1 LHSWQGESYLLFFQQ
16 QSNEVGRKATIML
29 AHVSYHLADS
39 QQSGQRIVKDINSVH
54 NPITLHQFG
63 NLIGVVII
71 LVLLLPLVLTL
82 LDYLDYRRL
91 QKIKLTYL
99 EITPPSAGS
108 KSAHANNQ
116 LFNVL
121 HGLYSIRTLSDC
133 LLRHKQFIS
142 LEVVS
147 SREAGIRYI
156 AAVPATSAMAFQ
168 QTVTSYLPH
177 VQFKEVPDYITANGR
192 HKGYMQLLE
201 FRLWR
206 HFARPLK
213 SHDALAQH
221 DPISFIANSL
231 AKPEP
236 GELLVMQLVLTPAD
250 PREARK
256 VHNKLVMG
264 KEPGTM
270 EWSWKLPFILFLK
283 LLKLTFKLFGGIV
296 WFFMDLFYSEGP
308 TPYRQYQQYSQRPNT
323 KAMQEIDDRMLGKL
337 KQPLFRTNVRAFILM
352 QDSQRLDERTNGLL
366 GSLASYSDPGY
377 QMLRPTRQFIVGRN
391 KKFQMY
397 TLKKFTQRMP
407 SIFRTNRCLLSAEE
421 VANIFHFPYGNN
433 GQTENLVT
441 SFSKTLA
448 APVAVKQHAD
458 NETFDVLFGV
468 NKHHGSETAIGLTA
482 AERQRHVYVIGGT
495 GNGKTTLLQY
505 GLVQDIKNGKGVAI
519 IDPHGDLAESL
530 LRHIPEERMQDIIYF
545 NPRDIAHP
553 IGLNLLEQPEGL
565 SADELLLEQDFITE
579 SVVSVFRKIFSE
591 DDSGG
596 HRIEHFLRNAIHT
609 AFTVPDATLFT
620 VYKLLTNTKFRN
632 SVTRKLT
639 DDDLIDFWKGEF
651 NKAGDYQKVKMSSG
665 VTAKLGRFQRSA
677 VSRRILEQPK
687 STIDFDDI
695 IQNNKILICNF
706 SQGHIGEDTST
717 LLGISVMTKL
727 QLAALR
733 RSRLGQT
740 ERTPFY
746 LYVDEFQNF
755 ATQSFVQLLSEARKY
770 KLFLTMAEQSTAQQE
785 ERRFIDIILANV
797 GTVIC
802 FRSGSPVDEQL
813 LLPLFSPYV
822 QKGEIANLSAYNF
835 YAKLSG
841 MRAQE
846 PMSGETVVTPEND
859 ASDERAAKVVTKSR
873 ERWSIV
879 YESQEIE
886 PIKETRKKSNR
897 RKG

>member
-1 LHSWQGESYLLFFQQ
+1 MPAHILL
-16 QSNEVGRKATIML
+16 ATT
-29 AHVSYHLADS
+29 AQERS
-39 QQSGQRIVKDINSVH
+39 QQVVNTTNHLQSF
-54 NPITLHQFG
+54 ITPHT
-63 NLIGVVII
+63 IGVLLGTII
-71 LVLLLPLVLTL
+71 VVVLCLPIAFIL

-91 QKIKLTYL
+91 KKLPLTYL
-99 EITPPSAGS
+99 ELTPPSS
-108 KSAHANNQ
+108 STKTAHANNQ
-116 LFNVL
+116 LFSVL
-121 HGLYSIRTLSDC
+121 HGLYSIRSFSDR

-147 SREAGIRYI
+147 SRESGIRFI
-156 AAVPATSAMAFQ
+156 AVVPTSSATAFQ
-168 QTVTSYLPH
+168 QTVISYLPH
-177 VQFKEVPDYITANGR
+177 GQFKEVPDYSTHGGG

-213 SHDALAQH
+213 SHDTLGQH
-221 DPISFIANSL
+221 DPVSFITNSL

-256 VHNKLVMG
+256 VHNKLLLG
-264 KEPGTM
+264 KEPGIF
-270 EWSWKLPFILFLK
+270 EWSWRLPFILFLK
-283 LLKLTFKLFGGIV
+283 LFALQLKILGVLMEFIGEV
-296 WFFMDLFYSEGP
+296 FYSDGSSS
-308 TPYRQYQQYSQRPNT
+308 YRRQYHPQRRNT

-337 KQPLFRTNVRAFILM
+337 KQPLFRTNLRAFILM
-352 QDSQRLDERTNGLL
+352 QDKQRLDERANGLL
-366 GSLASYSDPGY
+366 GSLASFSDPGY
-377 QMLRPTRQFIVGRN
+377 QTLRLTRQFLIGRN
-391 KKFQMY
+391 KKWQAYQFR
-397 TLKKFTQRMP
+397 KFVSRLP
-407 SIFRTNRCLLSAEE
+407 SIFRTNHCLLSTEE
-421 VANIFHFPYGNN
+421 VANLFHFPYGSNA
-433 GQTENLVT
+433 QTENLVT

-458 NETFDVLFGV
+458 NETFDVLLGV
-468 NKHHGSETAIGLTA
+468 NKHHGSETPIGLTA
-482 AERQRHVYVIGGT
+482 AERERHMYVIGGT

-505 GLVQDIKNGKGVAI
+505 GLVQDIRNGKGVAI

-530 LRHIPEERMQDIIYF
+530 LRHIPDERIKDVIYF

-565 SADELLLEQDFITE
+565 SDDELLLEQDFITE

-596 HRIEHFLRNAIHT
+596 HRIEHFLRNTIHT

-620 VYKLLTNTKFRN
+620 LYKLLTNTKFRN

-639 DDDLIDFWKGEF
+639 DEDLIDFWKGEF
-651 NKAGDYQKVKMSSG
+651 EKAGDYQKVKMSSG

-706 SQGHIGEDTST
+706 SKGHIGEDTSA

-733 RSRLGQT
+733 RSRLSQA

-755 ATQSFVQLLSEARKY
+755 ATTSFVQLLSEARKY

-802 FRSGSPVDEQL
+802 FQSGSPVDEQV

-841 MRAQE
+841 GVRRNLCRARQLLHLRRRRAMR
-846 PMSGETVVTPEND
+846 GL
-859 ASDERAAKVVTKSR
+859 
-873 ERWSIV
+873 
-879 YESQEIE
+879 
-886 PIKETRKKSNR
+886 RKL
-897 RKG
+897 